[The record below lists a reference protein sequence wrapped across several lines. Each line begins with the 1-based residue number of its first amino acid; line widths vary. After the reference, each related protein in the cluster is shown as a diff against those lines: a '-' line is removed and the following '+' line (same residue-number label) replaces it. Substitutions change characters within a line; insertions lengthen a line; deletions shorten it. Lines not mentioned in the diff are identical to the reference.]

1 MALNFPAGFQWP
13 DIMQRLGSWG
23 GLGDHAREAE
33 AQAIIN
39 AYTVAEA
46 KAWLKR
52 QVADR
57 ARATQDAFLVAQN
70 YSAGEA
76 STWPIKR
83 AEAAQANPTPANCPL
98 LNAEAVAAGRTLA
111 SVVARVNVNASAFA
125 AFSAQ
130 CAGNRARHQDA
141 IDALTTFAQV
151 AAYDYS
157 AGWPA

>member
-1 MALNFPAGFQWP
+1 MALSFPANVEWP
-13 DIMQRLGSWG
+13 DIVQRLSVWG
-23 GLGDHAREAE
+23 GLGNPARESE

-39 AYTVAEA
+39 SYTVAEA

-57 ARATQDAFLVAQN
+57 ARNTQDAFLAAQN

-76 STWPIKR
+76 STWSIKR
-83 AEAAQANPTPANCPL
+83 AEAQQASPTAGNCSL
-98 LNAEAVAAGRTLA
+98 LQAEAVASGRTLGA
-111 SVVARVNVNASAFA
+111 IVARVNANAAAFA

-130 CAGNRARHQDA
+130 CAGNRAKHQDA
-141 IDALTTFAQV
+141 IDALSTFAQV

-157 AGWPA
+157 TGWP

>member
-1 MALNFPAGFQWP
+1 MALNYPAGIPWP
-13 DIMQRLGSWG
+13 EIMDRLGSWG
-23 GLGDHAREAE
+23 GLGNPAREAE
-33 AQAIIN
+33 AQVIIN

-46 KAWLKR
+46 KTWLKR

-57 ARATQDAFLVAQN
+57 ARATQDAFLSAQN

-83 AEAAQANPTPANCPL
+83 AEAAQASPTPANCPM
-98 LNAEAVAAGRTLA
+98 LNAEAVASGRALA
-111 SVVARVNVNASAFA
+111 SVVARVNANASAFS

-141 IDALTTFAQV
+141 IDLLTTFEQV

-157 AGWPA
+157 AGWP

>member
-1 MALNFPAGFQWP
+1 MALNYPGNFAWP
-13 DIMQRLGSWG
+13 DLMARLGAWG
-23 GLGDHAREAE
+23 GLGDPEREAE

-57 ARATQDAFLVAQN
+57 ARQQQDAFLLSEN

-83 AEAAQANPTPANCPL
+83 SEASQSNPNASNCPL
-98 LNAEAVAAGRTLA
+98 LAAEAQASGRPLA
-111 SVVARVNVNASAFA
+111 SVVARVKQNSD
-125 AFSAQ
+125 AFSAYAAK
-130 CAGNRARHQDA
+130 CAGNRGKHQDA
-141 IDALTTFAQV
+141 IDQLTTFEQV

-157 AGWPA
+157 AGWP

>member
-1 MALNFPAGFQWP
+1 MLTYPANFQWP
-13 DIMQRLGSWG
+13 DILQRLGAWG
-23 GLGDHAREAE
+23 GLGDPARESE

-57 ARATQDAFLVAQN
+57 ARATQDAFLAAQN

-83 AEAAQANPTPANCPL
+83 AEAAQASPTAANCPL
-98 LNAEAVAAGRTLA
+98 LNAEAMAAGRTLA
-111 SVVARVNVNASAFA
+111 SVVARVNANAA
-125 AFSAQ
+125 AFSAYSAQ
-130 CAGNRARHQDA
+130 CAGNRAKHQDA
-141 IDALTTFAQV
+141 IDLLTTFAQV

-157 AGWPA
+157 TGWPA